1 MCYFYSYNASDT
13 STHINKQ
20 QFDKSSSDKDHLMVK
35 ALSMKE
41 LLHHR
46 NTTVLCL
53 AVLPPQTKGTQR
65 TAWLGHSHGHDWHTF
80 RLPQLWQNPCCVWE
94 TSWFPRLWQSLVCV
108 CVCVM
113 SLPGRLPYQHYIN
126 HLYNGCVLA
135 YCSQHNWLCGL
146 QFISRYYI

>member
-1 MCYFYSYNASDT
+1 MPPPQKKTLITWSLHTMCYFYSYNASDT

-108 CVCVM
+108 CVCVWC
-113 SLPGRLPYQHYIN
+113 HYRAGYHIN
-126 HLYNGCVLA
+126 IT
-135 YCSQHNWLCGL
+135 STT
-146 QFISRYYI
+146 YITAVS